1 MSKNHTNE
9 NYIHNC
15 GNQKTV
21 LNKYIK
27 SITDMG
33 FTDTELVE
41 VLSFFL
47 FKSPTLQ
54 TGKVDDPFGS
64 RSLKSYGWKGNSDMS
79 KLEGSLLRAA
89 GLSNFYFIKSDE
101 ITGTLK
107 MMNLC
112 DEICSDHPRAVLKQN
127 FRVNVLEDGT
137 VSISQQETRMEC
149 LFRHIR
155 NSFAHNHTYFFP
167 NDNILLE
174 NCDVNGKVSARIL
187 MPKDALLKWIGIV
200 RKDKVM

>member
-15 GNQKTV
+15 GNPKKV

-33 FTDTELVE
+33 FTDTELIE
-41 VLSFFL
+41 ILCFFL
-47 FKSPTLQ
+47 FRSPTLQ
-54 TGKVDDPFGS
+54 TGKEDDPFGS

-79 KLEGSLLRAA
+79 KLEGMLLRAA

-101 ITGTLK
+101 ITGTLE

-127 FRVNVLEDGT
+127 FRVKVLEDGT

-155 NSFAHNHTYFFP
+155 NSFAHNHTYLFP

-174 NCDVNGKVSARIL
+174 DCDVNGKVSARIL
-187 MPKDALLKWIGIV
+187 MPKDALLKWISIV
-200 RKDKVM
+200 RADKTM

>member
-15 GNQKTV
+15 GNQKKV

-89 GLSNFYFIKSDE
+89 GLSNFYFIKS
-101 ITGTLK
+101 GML
-107 MMNLC
+107 
-112 DEICSDHPRAVLKQN
+112 V
-127 FRVNVLEDGT
+127 
-137 VSISQQETRMEC
+137 
-149 LFRHIR
+149 
-155 NSFAHNHTYFFP
+155 
-167 NDNILLE
+167 
-174 NCDVNGKVSARIL
+174 
-187 MPKDALLKWIGIV
+187 
-200 RKDKVM
+200 